1 MQRDQVRGRR
11 SLRRHFDSMGVA
23 LVGFATALGSTAAL
37 AFVDPTA
44 LAYDT
49 DLGSHRLGAT
59 VELHCLALNIYHEA
73 RSESDAGKF
82 AVAQVTLN
90 RVRSTRYPDRICE
103 VVWQRRQFSW
113 THDGRP
119 DRPRNLE
126 AWKEALWVATIIY
139 DFNPLSMVGRA
150 THYHAVYVR
159 PFWARVYRR
168 VRRIGKH
175 IFYEPSERS

>member
-11 SLRRHFDSMGVA
+11 SLRRLLGSMGVA
-23 LVGFATALGSTAAL
+23 LVGFVTALVSTAAL
-37 AFVDPTA
+37 AFVHPIA
-44 LAYDT
+44 LTYDT
-49 DLGSHRLGAT
+49 YLESQRLNAT

-73 RSESDAGKF
+73 RSESDEGKF

-90 RVRSTRYPDRICE
+90 RVRSPRYPGRICE
-103 VVWQRRQFSW
+103 VVWQHRQFSW

-119 DRPRNLE
+119 DRPHNLE
-126 AWKEALWVATIIY
+126 AWEEALWVATTTY
-139 DFNPLSMVGRA
+139 DFNPLTIVGRA

-159 PFWARVYRR
+159 PPWATVYRR
-168 VRRIGKH
+168 VRQIGQH